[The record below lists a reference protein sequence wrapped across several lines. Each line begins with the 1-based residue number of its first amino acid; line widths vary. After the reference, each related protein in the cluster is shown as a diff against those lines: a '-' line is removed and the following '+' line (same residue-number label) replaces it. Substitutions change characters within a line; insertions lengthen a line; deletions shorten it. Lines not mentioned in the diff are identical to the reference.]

1 MNDIT
6 RAEIDA
12 RFEANE
18 ARREAQIATI
28 HGKIDAVVVRL
39 DGLTQLLG
47 NQSQRIDRLE
57 NSLSVMADTM
67 ANAMASL
74 KTTVIITGITSVIA
88 IVLGMAGF
96 NAALLSNMTA
106 TFESGKNTAE
116 MQHETRCQVQETA
129 ALLKK
134 MQDRYDKQAAHD

>member
-1 MNDIT
+1 MTDIIREEMN
-6 RAEIDA
+6 AKL
-12 RFEANE
+12 EANE
-18 ARREAQIATI
+18 ARREAQVVAVD
-28 HGKIDAVVVRL
+28 GKIDAL
-39 DGLTQLLG
+39 AIKLESLAQLLS
-47 NQSQRIDRLE
+47 NQSLRMDRLE
-57 NSLSVMADTM
+57 QSITALADTV
-67 ANAMASL
+67 AGL
-74 KTTVIITGITSVIA
+74 KSTVIITGITSVIA

-116 MQHETRCQVQETA
+116 MQHETRRQVQETA

>member
-12 RFEANE
+12 RLEANE
-18 ARREAQIATI
+18 ARREAQTATI
-28 HGKIDAVVVRL
+28 HGKIDAVVIRL
-39 DGLTQLLG
+39 EGLAQSLG
-47 NQSQRIDRLE
+47 NQSQRMDRLE
-57 NSLSVMADTM
+57 HSISAMADTV
-67 ANAMASL
+67 AGL
-74 KTTVIITGITSVIA
+74 KSTVIITGITSVIA

-116 MQHETRCQVQETA
+116 MQHETRRQVQETA
-129 ALLKK
+129 TLLKK
-134 MQDRYDKQAAHD
+134 MQERYDKQAAHD